1 MPCGRSV
8 TNAILE
14 ALCFMVRKFGFAA
27 DQRLADLP
35 TLKNFVNQAT
45 HDLEIGAQ
53 PTKKAPLLP
62 LLLVGALELL
72 PNWVVT
78 DSSAPLFARV
88 LQIVEAV
95 DGLQDE

>member
-35 TLKNFVNQAT
+35 TLRNFVNQAT

-72 PNWVVT
+72 PNWW
-78 DSSAPLFARV
+78 
-88 LQIVEAV
+88 
-95 DGLQDE
+95 